1 MAPVHQ
7 SSHERLGGSPN
18 LAGSGFRGF
27 DGFDAKVT
35 VEELA

>member
-7 SSHERLGGSPN
+7 SSYEGLGGSPN
-18 LAGSGFRGF
+18 LANGGSRGF

-35 VEELA
+35 LEELV